1 MTDDPL
7 PWSLVA
13 DHLDA
18 SDLERL
24 RFAMKGDADYR
35 AALKGLEGDLDAKSL
50 SLRARL
56 APLYSSVVA
65 SSHDANR
72 FIQAFRAMRN
82 VVMEYGGSAHE
93 DRVISFVHAMKPAAI
108 TPEGWTKD
116 HTLAVEM
123 LFPIAQFDTRSW
135 EWYDHLTRAVLM
147 LIHGDSA
154 SKNHPTMRA
163 YWLFGNAFG
172 IENAVTFLTL
182 TLILFRD
189 FAYDKQNLRLFLH
202 LYKRAADRR
211 GDAIRFWFAETN
223 ATYINPRVRG
233 SHHELMPAMMPTGLR
248 FPQITRAARGDY
260 SCRRTGMGP
269 IDAWVDERVEHFRC
283 LADIYKRRLERAFQM
298 MKNENAGKLAF
309 CSLKWSNI
317 ACLARVSYANHEW
330 IVRLFNEPSLHIRSD
345 I

>member
-35 AALKGLEGDLDAKSL
+35 AALKGLEGDLEAKSL

-172 IENAVTFLTL
+172 IENA
-182 TLILFRD
+182 
-189 FAYDKQNLRLFLH
+189 
-202 LYKRAADRR
+202 RAADRR

-309 CSLKWSNI
+309 CSLKWGYAIYSLYI
-317 ACLARVSYANHEW
+317 AWPACAANHEW